1 VQRFSKSIVLA
12 ALTRAQQLTRGPV
25 KRQATAIGML
35 LRFLRLSVLAFAVGE
50 GHVQRFVAE
59 VSGRAMSLGS
69 TSGYAD
75 DSPSQ
80 LPISG

>member
-59 VSGRAMSLGS
+59 VMWTGDEPWLNFRLCR
-69 TSGYAD
+69 
-75 DSPSQ
+75 
-80 LPISG
+80 